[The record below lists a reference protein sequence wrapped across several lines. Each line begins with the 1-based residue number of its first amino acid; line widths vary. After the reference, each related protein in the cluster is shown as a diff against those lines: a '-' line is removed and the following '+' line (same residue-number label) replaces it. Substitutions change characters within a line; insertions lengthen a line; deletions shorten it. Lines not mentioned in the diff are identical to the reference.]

1 MKGIKK
7 NPNNKK
13 KFTFPPEE
21 ELERVV
27 KYFSEN
33 PREINQ
39 GLMPNASELD
49 KAKYDICQ
57 SISRYKRIN
66 KLTPNQ
72 LSQKLGLNQA
82 KTDDI
87 LFGRINEFNFEEL
100 TAYIEKLN
108 GHLQV
113 KVNYDG
119 EAASARAN

>member
-7 NPNNKK
+7 NPNNRQGL
-13 KFTFPPEE
+13 TFPPEE

-27 KYFSEN
+27 KYFSKN
-33 PREINQ
+33 PKEINQ

-100 TAYIEKLN
+100 TAYTEKLN

-119 EAASARAN
+119 ETTSTRAN